1 MMTNSETACT
11 MKSRLLIIDD
21 APDNLEVLTVLLR
34 DKYKVFSY
42 GSCENAL
49 KDLQDIKPDLL
60 LLDVRMFPMNGVDFL
75 REVRTVRGFCTI
87 PAIAVTAMAHEA
99 ERQRFLEA
107 GFQEI
112 VTKPILELPNLESI
126 VDRLLKSTRAEQGGP
141 LDRVYP
147 MTA

>member
-1 MMTNSETACT
+1 MTNNGLPVC
-11 MKSRLLIIDD
+11 KVKHQLLIIDN

-34 DKYKVFSY
+34 DKYDVFSY
-42 GSCENAL
+42 ASCGDAL

-75 REVRTVRGFCTI
+75 REVRATRRFCRI
-87 PAIAVTAMAHEA
+87 PAIAVTALAHDA

-107 GFQEI
+107 GFEDI
-112 VTKPILELPNLESI
+112 VTKPILDLPNLERI
-126 VDRLLKSTRAEQGGP
+126 IDRLLEFRRGEQGGP
-141 LDRVYP
+141 LDQVYP